1 MSTIATA
8 KKKVAAFVRELAP
21 WLEAFA
27 RMGYAAKGVVY
38 LIIGVMAG
46 LFALGRRNRPGD
58 FSTVLL
64 QSLHEPFGEVLLA
77 LLTLGLFGYGVWC
90 LIQAILDTEN
100 KGTTIFGI
108 VTRVFYAGVGFVY
121 LAIGWSAIQLLTRT
135 STVREGDQPEQ
146 EWTARVFGISPV
158 TRWFAV
164 LAGFGFL
171 GFCIYEIR
179 RLYIE
184 GIEILRPEGRKELI
198 DNIAMHIG
206 QVGIVARAAL
216 FAIIGSSLIWSGI
229 TFDPHKVRG
238 ISGALIEVQ
247 REPDGRWLLMAIAI
261 GLTAYGVY
269 MFLLAW
275 RRRINPE
282 Y

>member
-1 MSTIATA
+1 MSAIATA
-8 KKKVAAFVRELAP
+8 KKKITAFAKELVP
-21 WLEAFA
+21 WLKAFA
-27 RMGYAAKGVVY
+27 KMGYVAKGIVY

-64 QSLHEPFGEVLLA
+64 QSFHEPFGEVLLA

-108 VTRVFYAGVGFVY
+108 VTRGFYAGVGFVY

-146 EWTARVFGISPV
+146 EWTARVFSISPV

-164 LAGFGFL
+164 SVGLGFL

-179 RLYIE
+179 RLYVE
-184 GIEILRPEGRKELI
+184 GAEILRPEGRRGVI

-206 QVGIVARAAL
+206 QIGIVARAAL
-216 FAIIGSSLIWSGI
+216 FAIIGFSLIWSGI

-261 GLTAYGVY
+261 GLIAYGIY
-269 MFLLAW
+269 MLLLAW

-282 Y
+282 

>member
-1 MSTIATA
+1 
-8 KKKVAAFVRELAP
+8 
-21 WLEAFA
+21 
-27 RMGYAAKGVVY
+27 
-38 LIIGVMAG
+38 
-46 LFALGRRNRPGD
+46 
-58 FSTVLL
+58 
-64 QSLHEPFGEVLLA
+64 
-77 LLTLGLFGYGVWC
+77 VWC

-146 EWTARVFGISPV
+146 EWTARVFSISPV

-164 LAGFGFL
+164 LVGLGFL

-184 GIEILRPEGRKELI
+184 GIEILRPEGRREVI

-216 FAIIGSSLIWSGI
+216 FVIIGFSLIWSGI

>member
-1 MSTIATA
+1 MSAIATA
-8 KKKVAAFVRELAP
+8 KKKITAFVKELVP

-27 RMGYAAKGVVY
+27 RMGYAAKGIVY
-38 LIIGVMAG
+38 LIIGVMAD
-46 LFALGRRNRPGD
+46 LFAIGRRRQPGD

-64 QSLHEPFGEVLLA
+64 QLFHEPFGEMLLA

-90 LIQAILDTEN
+90 LIQAIIDTEN

-121 LAIGWSAIQLLTRT
+121 LAVGSSAIQLLTRT
-135 STVREGDQPEQ
+135 STVRQGDQPEQ
-146 EWTARVFGISPV
+146 EWAARVFSISPV

-179 RLYIE
+179 RLNIE
-184 GIEILRPEGRKELI
+184 GIEILRPEGRREVI

-206 QVGIVARAAL
+206 QIGIVARAAL
-216 FAIIGSSLIWSGI
+216 FAIIGFSLIWSGI

-247 REPDGRWLLMAIAI
+247 REPSGRWLLMAISI
-261 GLTAYGVY
+261 GLIAYGVY
-269 MFLLAW
+269 MLILAW

-282 Y
+282 

>member
-1 MSTIATA
+1 MSTSATA
-8 KKKVAAFVRELAP
+8 KKKVTAFVRELAP

-27 RMGYAAKGVVY
+27 RMGYAAKGIVY

-58 FSTVLL
+58 FSTVLR

-90 LIQAILDTEN
+90 LIQAIMDTEN

-121 LAIGWSAIQLLTRT
+121 LAIGWSAIQLLSRT
-135 STVREGDQPEQ
+135 STLRQGDKPEQ

-184 GIEILRPEGRKELI
+184 GIEILRPEGRREVI

-282 Y
+282 S